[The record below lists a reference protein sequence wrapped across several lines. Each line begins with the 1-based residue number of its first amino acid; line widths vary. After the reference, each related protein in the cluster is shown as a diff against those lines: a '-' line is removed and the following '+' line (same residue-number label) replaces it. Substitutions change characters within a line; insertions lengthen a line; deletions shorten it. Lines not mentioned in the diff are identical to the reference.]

1 MKTLKK
7 NNLILGDLLVSLAA
21 STNLG
26 KQEVLDL
33 LTNSIGLQ
41 LTGMTPSGEK
51 FHLEIGEFLSA
62 DLEMYDG
69 DTGIQIEEVDF
80 TV

>member
-1 MKTLKK
+1 M
-7 NNLILGDLLVSLAA
+7 NNLILGELKLLLA
-21 STNLG
+21 THTTMN
-26 KQEVLDL
+26 KQELLKQLINAVDL
-33 LTNSIGLQ
+33 KLVIT
-41 LTGMTPSGEK
+41 TPGEEK
-51 FHLEIGEFLSA
+51 VELSIGEFLNG